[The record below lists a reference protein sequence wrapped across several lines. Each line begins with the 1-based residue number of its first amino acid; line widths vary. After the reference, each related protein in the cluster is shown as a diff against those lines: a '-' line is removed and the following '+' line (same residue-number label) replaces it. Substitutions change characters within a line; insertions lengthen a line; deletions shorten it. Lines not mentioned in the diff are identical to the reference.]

1 MVAHGLAEHRGTSDL
16 ALSGDQTAKGKLA
29 TVASEVDDKFKAL
42 SALNSTIGAALKTR
56 DAFAKISQEW
66 IGLKSNVL
74 QMSINESYDAHNK
87 LVDEAFDYMKDTADN
102 SNMTLDTDIDSFYIM
117 NPAVFKLPTLLA
129 SVGRLRNLGTRI
141 LQNQAITPDE
151 KTDMMV
157 QQRFFEKDF
166 GGLNSDYAKA
176 IEANSALAATVGSKV
191 KEAGDAAKSFLENEV
206 ASLAKG
212 DFSLSEEV
220 YRKHAIVASDALY
233 GLFDVSMQQF
243 DNLLVARLNRLE
255 TNLYLVFGGT
265 GVVLLAVLYLFAG
278 MLLSVLRSLK
288 SIEHGAERL
297 ARGDVSELVDSYSR
311 DELREVGGA
320 VNSVAQTLQK
330 FTQAELDMARA
341 HNEHGH
347 ISETMRA
354 SEFPGAY
361 GDMARNLNA
370 MVKGHI
376 DVQTRFT
383 ELMGEYAGG
392 KFDNRM
398 PPLPG
403 ERKAISDAAEK
414 VCAGLE
420 SSAKAAQFNARVKVA
435 LDHVSIPVRIAD
447 NEGQILYINNAL
459 KEMLRTYG
467 SGFRQQIPS
476 FDPAKVVGGSIG
488 MFYADPASALARLR
502 DLTGPTTSRIV
513 LGGRDCDLVTTPVFN
528 EKGERIGTA
537 GQWADLTDQLAAEKE
552 IAAIVEAA
560 AAGDFKMRVAET
572 DKAGFLLQIAQGLNA
587 VLGTSEQALGEI
599 GRILKALAQ
608 GDLSQDIRADFK
620 GVFAELKD
628 NSNETI
634 VKLRDIITQIR
645 EASEVHQHGGA
656 RNSDRQ

>member
-1 MVAHGLAEHRGTSDL
+1 MVIDEN
-16 ALSGDQTAKGKLA
+16 
-29 TVASEVDDKFKAL
+29 F
-42 SALNSTIGAALKTR
+42 NS
-56 DAFAKISQEW
+56 
-66 IGLKSNVL
+66 
-74 QMSINESYDAHNK
+74 HNK
-87 LVDEAFDYMKDTADN
+87 LINSIFDYMKKTADK
-102 SNMTLDTDIDSFYIM
+102 SNMTLDTDMDSFYVI
-117 NPAVFKLPTLLA
+117 NPAVFKLPPYWVALA
-129 SVGRLRNLGTRI
+129 GCATWGTRI
-141 LQNQAITPDE
+141 LQDQAMTPDE
-151 KTDMMV
+151 KTEMTV

-176 IEANSALAATVGSKV
+176 IEANSTLAATIGSKV
-191 KEAGDAAKSFLENEV
+191 KEAGDAARNFLENEV
-206 ASLAKG
+206 ASLAKA
-212 DFSLSEEV
+212 DFSVSKEV
-220 YRKHAIVASDALY
+220 YRQRAFVANDALY

-255 TNLYLVFGGT
+255 TNLYLVLGGT
-265 GVVLLAVLYLFAG
+265 GVALIVVLYLFAG

-288 SIEHGAERL
+288 SIEQGAERL

-467 SGFRQQIPS
+467 SGFRKQIPG

-488 MFYADPASALARLR
+488 MFYADPRPRSQGFVASPDPQLRDRPWRSRLR
-502 DLTGPTTSRIV
+502 S
-513 LGGRDCDLVTTPVFN
+513 CDNP
-528 EKGERIGTA
+528 
-537 GQWADLTDQLAAEKE
+537 
-552 IAAIVEAA
+552 
-560 AAGDFKMRVAET
+560 
-572 DKAGFLLQIAQGLNA
+572 
-587 VLGTSEQALGEI
+587 
-599 GRILKALAQ
+599 
-608 GDLSQDIRADFK
+608 
-620 GVFAELKD
+620 GV
-628 NSNETI
+628 
-634 VKLRDIITQIR
+634 Q
-645 EASEVHQHGGA
+645 
-656 RNSDRQ
+656 

>member
-1 MVAHGLAEHRGTSDL
+1 MGIMSRLRFGLKLGLIGLLFLAPLAVLVVYLYGKLDAEIRSTETERLGAQQVMSARMVAHGLADHRGASDL

-66 IGLKSNVL
+66 LGLKSNVL
-74 QMSINESYDAHNK
+74 QMSINESYNAHNK
-87 LVDEAFDYMKDTADN
+87 LVDEVFDYMKETADK
-102 SNMTLDTDIDSFYIM
+102 SNMTLDTDIDSFYII
-117 NPAVFKLPTLLA
+117 NPAVFKLPTLLS

-141 LQNQAITPDE
+141 LQNQAITPDQ
-151 KTDMMV
+151 KTDITV

-212 DFSLSEEV
+212 DFSLSEED
-220 YRKHAIVASDALY
+220 YRKHATVARDALY
-233 GLFDVSMQQF
+233 GLFDVSMRQF

-265 GVVLLAVLYLFAG
+265 GVALLVVLYLFVG

-288 SIEHGAERL
+288 SIEQGAERL
-297 ARGDVSELVDSYSR
+297 AQGDVSQFVDSHST
-311 DELREVGGA
+311 DELRRVGGA
-320 VNSVAQTLQK
+320 VNSVVQTLQK
-330 FTQAELDMARA
+330 FTKAELDMARS
-341 HNEHGH
+341 HNEHGR

-361 GDMARNLNA
+361 GDMAQNLNA

-383 ELMGEYAGG
+383 ELMGEYASG
-392 KFDNRM
+392 KFESHM

-420 SSAKAAQFNARVKVA
+420 ASAKAAKFNALVKVA
-435 LDHVSIPVRIAD
+435 LDHVSLPVRIAD
-447 NEGQILYINNAL
+447 NDGLVLYINNAL
-459 KEMLRTYG
+459 KEMLRKYEA
-467 SGFRQQIPS
+467 GFRQQIPG

-488 MFYADPASALARLR
+488 IFYADTRSRARGLR
-502 DLTGPTTSRIV
+502 GDSPLTTSRIV

-528 EKGERIGTA
+528 EKGERLGTA

-560 AAGDFKMRVAET
+560 AAGNFSR
-572 DKAGFLLQIAQGLNA
+572 
-587 VLGTSEQALGEI
+587 
-599 GRILKALAQ
+599 
-608 GDLSQDIRADFK
+608 
-620 GVFAELKD
+620 
-628 NSNETI
+628 
-634 VKLRDIITQIR
+634 
-645 EASEVHQHGGA
+645 
-656 RNSDRQ
+656 